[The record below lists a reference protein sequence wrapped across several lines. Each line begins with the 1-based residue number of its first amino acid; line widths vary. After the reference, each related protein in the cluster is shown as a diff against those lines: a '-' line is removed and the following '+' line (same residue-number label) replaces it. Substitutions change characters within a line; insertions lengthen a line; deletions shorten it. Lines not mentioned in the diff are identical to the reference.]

1 MHQSESD
8 EDDETRESEKEDL
21 ESEPGEDI
29 VDIIDEPV
37 AGCSQVSKSISI
49 HSNKSSAPTISIES
63 KLPTINA
70 ALAVLENS
78 PIPQKKLKLDPWVE
92 NKVDKIAAN
101 LKRTLGLPYVAD
113 NKSSDLRQD
122 GKHFREL
129 IEKLKDK
136 FHANDTTKNMK
147 IQILTLLPSDW
158 SLRKIAE
165 IMDTTKHM
173 AQVSRHVIEKRG
185 ILSSGDARQ
194 GKNLPDSTKSLIIAF
209 YEDERNS
216 STMPGMKDFISVRNE
231 RGEHD
236 YQIEAEWHYF
246 ATAHGKGPCDGVG
259 GTLKREAAR
268 ASLQRRVD
276 EQITNAK
283 ELFNW
288 ANEGNRLPN
297 ITLPPIKQKHHNP
310 LIVIDCPK
318 QNKFLKSGPVDI
330 RLEFESTTQFPA
342 QTSSYCLV
350 LYDRIIEYNP
360 ISGSVRKLV

>member
-1 MHQSESD
+1 MSDNFRDRCGNPFNIDSHISRIGLRKLSENLKLKWGINSNYLVCSRCRKQLSEQQPMHQSESD

-194 GKNLPDSTKSLIIAF
+194 AL
-209 YEDERNS
+209 
-216 STMPGMKDFISVRNE
+216 
-231 RGEHD
+231 
-236 YQIEAEWHYF
+236 
-246 ATAHGKGPCDGVG
+246 
-259 GTLKREAAR
+259 
-268 ASLQRRVD
+268 
-276 EQITNAK
+276 
-283 ELFNW
+283 
-288 ANEGNRLPN
+288 
-297 ITLPPIKQKHHNP
+297 
-310 LIVIDCPK
+310 
-318 QNKFLKSGPVDI
+318 
-330 RLEFESTTQFPA
+330 
-342 QTSSYCLV
+342 
-350 LYDRIIEYNP
+350 
-360 ISGSVRKLV
+360 